1 MPKQPLRWLPAAVA
15 FAAMTGACR
24 EKAPPAASTGASVQ
38 TQPSRPMVPAAPAG
52 VWSSW
57 TVADTGLGPVT
68 IGMTPEQA
76 NAAVDGALELPRA
89 LASDGCD
96 YAFPRGVADVGFM
109 IEQGMVVRVDVRHPD
124 IRTAQGAGVGDSEA
138 RIEQL
143 YAGRL
148 RVSPHK
154 YAHGHYYAVLP
165 ADTLARPYRVIFET
179 EQGVVTAI
187 RAGRLPQVEY
197 VEGCS

>member
-1 MPKQPLRWLPAAVA
+1 MQPVRWLPAAVA
-15 FAAMTGACR
+15 FAAMAGGCR
-24 EKAPPAASTGASVQ
+24 AKAPPAASTASAQ
-38 TQPSRPMVPAAPAG
+38 NQPSRPTVPPGPAG
-52 VWSSW
+52 VWVSW
-57 TVADTGLGPVT
+57 TVADTGLGPITV
-68 IGMTPEQA
+68 GMTPEQA
-76 NAAVDGALELPRA
+76 NAAVNGALELPRG
-89 LASDGCD
+89 LTPDGCD

-109 IEQGMVVRVDVRHPD
+109 IEQGTIARVDVRHPD
-124 IRTAQGAGVGDSEA
+124 VRTAQGAGVGDSEA

-148 RVSPHK
+148 RISPHK
-154 YAHGHYYAVLP
+154 YVHGHYYTVLS
-165 ADTLARPYRVIFET
+165 ADTIARPYRVIFET